1 MNEACPW
8 QNCHYMAALNAWISQ
23 ATPMRQ
29 SSAPTG
35 ILAGIG
41 KLVQGRA
48 SNVEQHPADDRQE
61 ESGND
66 THAIVACSSQKQRFS
81 VEQRSHSCIMYSARC
96 SRKAFSVVD
105 AQRQSNATFS
115 NTNLSC
121 MGPLTLSWAASSL
134 PTISDHS
141 LAASCTIS
149 WAASA
154 WGVVKRDAADRPVM
168 APTTARFFLRDFEMP
183 FVALF
188 LQDANDYCRRLD
200 LAHHAD

>member
-35 ILAGIG
+35 ILASIG

-96 SRKAFSVVD
+96 SRKTFSVVD

-121 MGPLTLSWAASSL
+121 MGPPDAVMGCIIT
-134 PTISDHS
+134 SDHIGS
-141 LAASCTIS
+141 LTCGKLHNLLGSICLGSGQERRGRQTRDGADN
-149 WAASA
+149 SA
-154 WGVVKRDAADRPVM
+154 LLP
-168 APTTARFFLRDFEMP
+168 E
-183 FVALF
+183 
-188 LQDANDYCRRLD
+188 RL
-200 LAHHAD
+200 